1 MPGQSKGLNPAKRW
15 AMPVNR
21 INVEHCIPLEGA
33 VAQERGVSV
42 VCTTQKQHR
51 LCAQGAAVRK
61 RPYSLALECCWL
73 GQVLR
78 ECVRHRTQNSN
89 CLAILRPSHHRGPG
103 HEQRCP

>member
-1 MPGQSKGLNPAKRW
+1 MAEELSSVMPGQPKGLNPAKRW

-78 ECVRHRTQNSN
+78 ECVR
-89 CLAILRPSHHRGPG
+89 IGPKIVIALSFYD
-103 HEQRCP
+103 HPI